1 MVKAQ
6 QKAPQGGGSQQGPA
20 PAAAQQPAGR
30 GNAAKAG
37 QIGRAEDPAEAKA
50 DAVADQVV
58 RRAAQARAE
67 GGAGGPAA
75 PGAPAA
81 APGGGLVSAELIAA
95 FDDVI
100 GVDVSGVQVA
110 VGGEADRRAQQL
122 GAAGFAEDGEAA
134 ISSAAWRPGQAG
146 SEQVLAHELAHVALG
161 HADAGQPTR
170 LKRTGAAEL
179 KRGSEGPEVRHV
191 QERLLALGFMSR
203 RDFDTGPGVFG
214 PRTEAAVSAFQ
225 ASRKLAVDGVVG
237 PRTLAALNAGAAAAP
252 VGDGGAGA
260 GDRVES
266 TALTGRPPLRIGSE
280 GVIVKQLQRRLNR
293 YGASLGMDGEF
304 GPATDKAVKA
314 FQRANGLGVDGI
326 VGPATAS
333 ALSGE
338 TAKAVPTKAAP
349 ATGGGEDSDGGGD
362 PSAPAPAEL
371 DVDDADPKGILN
383 SAKVNPTVKKLA
395 AKTLR
400 TLQGQGLSPYLFEGH
415 RTMETQNALYAKGR
429 TKPGSVVTYVKG
441 GGSWHNYG
449 LAVDIVFWN
458 RSHSAPSWDAPSK
471 HWQALGKAGKAAG
484 FTRWMGDSGWD
495 FPHFEHHPKWGNTA
509 TNLLSTYNSGGLSAV
524 WKKVM

>member
-6 QKAPQGGGSQQGPA
+6 QKAPQGGGSQQGAA
-20 PAAAQQPAGR
+20 PGAAQGASPQAAGR

-58 RRAAQARAE
+58 RRAAQDR
-67 GGAGGPAA
+67 GDG
-75 PGAPAA
+75 AA
-81 APGGGLVSAELIAA
+81 APATGDGGGLVSAALIAA

-100 GVDVSGVQVA
+100 GADVSGVRVA

-122 GAAGFAEDGEAA
+122 GAAGFAEDGEAHL
-134 ISSAAWRPGQAG
+134 SSAAWRPGQA
-146 SEQVLAHELAHVALG
+146 SAEHLLAHELAHVALG

-179 KRGSEGPEVRHV
+179 KRGAEGPEVRHV

-203 RDFDTGPGVFG
+203 RDFDTGPGIFG

-225 ASRKLAVDGVVG
+225 ASRKLGVDGVVG
-237 PRTLAALNAGAAAAP
+237 ARTLAALNAGAGAAP
-252 VGDGGAGA
+252 VGTGGAGA

-266 TALTGRPPLRIGSE
+266 TALTGRPPIRIGSE

-293 YGASLGMDGEF
+293 YGASLGLDGEF
-304 GPATDKAVKA
+304 GAATDKAVKA
-314 FQRANGLGVDGI
+314 FQRANGFTVDGI
-326 VGPATAS
+326 VGPTTAA

-338 TAKAVPTKAAP
+338 TAKAVPAKAAP

-362 PSAPAPAEL
+362 PSAPTSAEL

-383 SAKVNPTVKKLA
+383 SAKVNPTVRKMA
-395 AKTLR
+395 AKTLQ

-458 RSHSAPSWDAPSK
+458 RSHSGPSWDAPSK
-471 HWQALGKAGKAAG
+471 HWQSLGKAGKAAG